1 MAGSPNSA
9 RSHSNA
15 TIDNSGTA
23 SPAASINGDVLSR
36 INESY
41 HESKANQIFRL
52 LQDQE
57 NLNKVLTSK
66 PSCVKLAKD
75 DEDEIDDSLSEDSLK
90 ATEKRLSVRLS
101 LHRQRGGR
109 SKSSV
114 GFYHNA
120 EDISSDED
128 NEKTDE
134 MAEQE
139 RQINTRVNRPKS
151 SYVRRTTM
159 CQSYGDSD
167 DEPRPQVRPMSRCGV
182 RSGDPRSRRMVLKE
196 TNYNNQQEV
205 PFRNQVDAD
214 LDKDSVDG
222 TKNYD
227 KYANTR
233 YAPTTGLIRQRSRI
247 RGFCDTSMATDMS
260 VSSSSTDNMNAK
272 NNCQIQEETTVLSI
286 DPPDSARES
295 SPLQKHRRQQLKSAR
310 SNRPT
315 SENVFL
321 VRQRTESRLSRGPHT
336 TTSRPKSEKTLV
348 NASGNT
354 KSLLTID
361 TSPNQGTTSSKT
373 YQSQQLPLNTLT
385 QPQRLQRES
394 YDRKPQARP
403 VSRRASLR
411 AEGSGAVRSSTKN
424 MSVYGGRAQAIGLMK
439 LPPLDPAVSQ
449 RAERAL
455 VIPTGETCA

>member
-1 MAGSPNSA
+1 MMADTPNSA
-9 RSHSNA
+9 RSHA
-15 TIDNSGTA
+15 TTEDSIV
-23 SPAASINGDVLSR
+23 SPVPSIHGDVLSR

-41 HESKANQIFRL
+41 KESKANQIFRL

-57 NLNKVLTSK
+57 NLNKVFTSK
-66 PSCVKLAKD
+66 PGRRKPTRN
-75 DEDEIDDSLSEDSLK
+75 DEDEHSDDSLSEDSLK
-90 ATEKRLSVRLS
+90 ETEKRLSVRLS
-101 LHRQRGGR
+101 LHRQKGGR
-109 SKSSV
+109 SKSSM
-114 GFYHNA
+114 GFYHNGD
-120 EDISSDED
+120 DISSDED
-128 NEKTDE
+128 NEKTNE

-139 RQINTRVNRPKS
+139 RQINTRINRPKS

-167 DEPRPQVRPMSRCGV
+167 DDARAQVRPKSRCGI

-196 TNYNNQQEV
+196 TSYNHQQEA
-205 PFRNQVDAD
+205 PTR
-214 LDKDSVDG
+214 DSVDEDFGNDSLDG
-222 TKNYD
+222 TRNYD

-260 VSSSSTDNMNAK
+260 VSSSNTDVTNSN
-272 NNCQIQEETTVLSI
+272 NNCHIQEETTVLSI

-295 SPLQKHRRQQLKSAR
+295 SPIQKHRRQQLKSAR

-321 VRQRTESRLSRGPHT
+321 VRQRTESRLLRGSHT
-336 TTSRPKSEKTLV
+336 TTSRPKSDKTLL

-354 KSLLTID
+354 KSLLSID
-361 TSPNQGTTSSKT
+361 TSPNQGPTVSKT
-373 YQSQQLPLNTLT
+373 SQAQQGPINTLT
-385 QPQRLQRES
+385 QQQRFQRDS
-394 YDRKPQARP
+394 YDRKPQSRP
-403 VSRRASLR
+403 VSRRSSLR
-411 AEGSGAVRSSTKN
+411 AEGSGPVRGPPKN
-424 MSVYGGRAQAIGLMK
+424 MSVYGGRTQAIGLMK